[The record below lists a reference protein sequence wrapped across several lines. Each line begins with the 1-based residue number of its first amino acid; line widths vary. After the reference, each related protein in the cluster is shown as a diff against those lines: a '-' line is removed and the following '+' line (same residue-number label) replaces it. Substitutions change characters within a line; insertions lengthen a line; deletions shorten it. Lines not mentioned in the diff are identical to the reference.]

1 MGTRVDR
8 LVHDFQEGPASVR
21 NAIRLIVAAT
31 IVTTVAGGVAVRIFD
46 HKDFHN
52 IGDAMWWALQ
62 TVTTVGYGDIT
73 PKTAVGR
80 LIGSLV
86 LLYSVAFLTILT
98 AAITT
103 TFIERARTQ
112 RQTALGHADPT
123 IARLDDI
130 VERLDRLEQRLA
142 PGDDAGLQR

>member
-1 MGTRVDR
+1 MGARVDR
-8 LVHDFQEGPASVR
+8 LVKDFQEGPASVR

-31 IVTTVAGGVAVRIFD
+31 IITTVLGGVLVRIFD
-46 HKDFHN
+46 PKDFPN
-52 IGDAMWWALQ
+52 LGVAMWWSLQ
-62 TVTTVGYGDIT
+62 TVTTVGYGDVT

-103 TFIERARTQ
+103 SFIERARTQ
-112 RQTALGHADPT
+112 RQAAAGREDPVV
-123 IARLDDI
+123 ARLDDI
-130 VERLDRLEQRLA
+130 ATRLDRLEQRLTA
-142 PGDDAGLQR
+142 DEPRQP

>member
-1 MGTRVDR
+1 MGARVDR
-8 LVHDFQEGPASVR
+8 LVKDFQQGPASVR

-31 IVTTVAGGVAVRIFD
+31 ILTTVAGGVAVRIFD
-46 HKDFHN
+46 PKDFHN
-52 IGDAMWWALQ
+52 MGDAMWWSLQ

-73 PKTAVGR
+73 PKTVVGR

-103 TFIERARTQ
+103 SFIQRARNQ
-112 RQTALGHADPT
+112 RQAEAPHEDPVL
-123 IARLDDI
+123 ARLEQI
-130 VERLDRLEQRLA
+130 AARLDRLEQRLPA
-142 PGDDAGLQR
+142 TEER